1 MQWPVLFCVNVYAV
15 MSTLTK
21 ALARVFC
28 SLPPQ
33 SFAMSCQIEHTYF
46 LMEAELLIT
55 ESALC
60 LVK

>member
-1 MQWPVLFCVNVYAV
+1 MWPVLFCVNVYAV
-15 MSTLTK
+15 ISVLMK

-28 SLPPQ
+28 SLPLQ
-33 SFAMSCQIEHTYF
+33 SFAMSCQIEHTYL

-55 ESALC
+55 ESALY